1 MELTPAQSALADA
14 LSLEGLGR
22 EDQEEILTDLQQVF
36 LKTSMLSL
44 VERMDDQAR
53 ARFEALLAAN
63 PTEEELLSFLRQ
75 AVPDADAVIAETI
88 REMGNDILGASG
100 NTAS

>member
-88 REMGNDILGASG
+88 REMGNDILAASG
-100 NTAS
+100 NAAS

>member
-14 LSLEGLGR
+14 LSLEGLDRG
-22 EDQEEILTDLQQVF
+22 DQEEILMDLQQAF
-36 LKTSMLSL
+36 LKTGMLSL

-63 PTEEELLSFLRQ
+63 PTEEELLGFLRH